1 MSIRD
6 EIREAMERLLSGA
19 PQHTDGR
26 LTRTNLALEAGVGR
40 ATVYRQADLM
50 AEWVRRVAESDI
62 DNLPLSAEGT
72 IARLTRQLGE
82 ERRRNAELEKL
93 TKGLAAVVAELY
105 RQLDSRQQRDP
116 VGMVTSIMINPRPGP
131 ARS

>member
-1 MSIRD
+1 
-6 EIREAMERLLSGA
+6 MERLLSGA

-50 AEWVRRVAESDI
+50 GEWCRRVTESGI
-62 DNLPLSAEGT
+62 ANAPLSAQAT
-72 IARLTRQLGE
+72 IARLTKQLGD

-93 TKGLAAVVAELY
+93 QKGLVVVIAELY
-105 RQLDSRQQRDP
+105 RQLDAQHAHATARKVRSAGLIP
-116 VGMVTSIMINPRPGP
+116 HSSSPRV
-131 ARS
+131 